1 MPLALS
7 SRPFEFFQI
16 SIPLVR
22 SEVVSLAVLLLELP
36 PRLIALFQWPSMD
49 PEQGND
55 ASASVTKHSFLDSSF
70 PVLLPVLPEL
80 RSSQAHF
87 EAHVQNVL
95 GSQEPSDVVHLNDK
109 MASIS
114 NEGLT
119 QDPFIDALLKKL
131 ATVATLDDRDGQMPT
146 ENGDVA
152 YSTSGNALVNLFSEL
167 ETVVSSDRL
176 KLLLDVAWKEDPDA
190 TLRLI
195 WNCRSIHLGK
205 GDITF
210 YRAAGWLAQNHP
222 QTLLVNLEWLVRP
235 VIHKKAA
242 ENKTEKGD
250 VTVSSA
256 DDFEIVVTDVGMEGS
271 ESPKKKRK
279 VIPETEPEIPEFHV
293 QHGVSHSYWKDLLN
307 LLSLAA
313 RDKLT
318 SNLSSDDIHCIL
330 EDDAGEQM
338 GKGRAKK
345 SRDWT
350 LGRKKTLAQER
361 HQLVVAQ
368 LLQANGFYRT
378 FHVTVARIIAD
389 QLKLD
394 LDRVNG
400 SKAEKRLVSLCGKWA
415 PTPKKSHDRHT
426 FIVSSIAELLYEF
439 DEVCPGSVDP
449 TDRETYLKYA
459 RRAYQAST
467 LSKLRKHLDTV
478 ERPISEDRFRDI
490 KYDRVPSLAMKRYA
504 SLFRKKDQENFEQ
517 YIAKVAT
524 GKARIL
530 GATLLPSTLVHNV
543 RVRYGVGLNKVFG
556 SDFAGRLANRK
567 QEIERE
573 VMVNTA
579 DGQWKTLC
587 QRIKDS
593 GKLESSIAVCDVSG
607 SMYCPVFKDGTC
619 PIDSA
624 IGLSLLLAEVSR
636 PPFGGTFITFSIL
649 PEVVRVGGR
658 YDERSFKDKVDYI
671 ASSRCF
677 IKTDFVAIFETV
689 LLPIALNYKLKPEH
703 MVKQVFVFSDRPFN
717 EKESDFYPRNVPPMI
732 VTPRTFS
739 PSFEDLRLEEIWS
752 TSFQRIKNKFE
763 DAGYQLPRLI
773 FWNLASGR
781 NNGAAPKPVTADED
795 NTTLVNGYSQ
805 GQLKMF
811 LENGSFEDEPEEIV
825 EKDEDGAVA
834 VDTKKSMD
842 PAAVMREAIS
852 HEAYRMLKVVD

>member
-1 MPLALS
+1 
-7 SRPFEFFQI
+7 
-16 SIPLVR
+16 
-22 SEVVSLAVLLLELP
+22 
-36 PRLIALFQWPSMD
+36 MD

-80 RSSQAHF
+80 RLSHAHF

-95 GSQEPSDVVHLNDK
+95 GRQEPSDVVHLNDK

-114 NEGLT
+114 NDGVT
-119 QDPFIDALLKKL
+119 QDPFIDALLDKL
-131 ATVATLDDRDGQMPT
+131 AAAATLDDTDWRMLTEDGRA
-146 ENGDVA
+146 A
-152 YSTSGNALVNLFSEL
+152 YKTSGNALVDLFSEL
-167 ETVVSSDRL
+167 GTVVSSDRL
-176 KLLLDVAWKEDPDA
+176 NLLLDAAWKEDPDA

-195 WNCRSIHLGK
+195 WDCRSIHLGRS
-205 GDITF
+205 DITF

-235 VIHKKAA
+235 VIQKKAE
-242 ENKTEKGD
+242 ENKMEKGGKS
-250 VTVSSA
+250 VSSA
-256 DDFEIVVTDVGMEGS
+256 DDFEIVAADVGMNGS

-279 VIPETEPEIPEFHV
+279 VIPETDPEIPEFHV

-330 EDDAGEQM
+330 DDDAGEQI
-338 GKGRAKK
+338 GKERAKK

-378 FHVTVARIIAD
+378 FHVTVARLIAG

-394 LDRVNG
+394 LDRING

-426 FIVSSIAELLYEF
+426 FIVSSVAELLYEF

-449 TDRETYLKYA
+449 MDRETYLKYA

-490 KYDRVPSLAMKRYA
+490 EYDRVPSLAMNRYA
-504 SLFRKKDQENFEQ
+504 SLFIKKDRESFKQ
-517 YIAKVAT
+517 YIDKVAI
-524 GKARIL
+524 GKARIS

-543 RVRYGVGLNKVFG
+543 RVRYGVGLNKFSG

-567 QEIERE
+567 HEIERE
-573 VMVNTA
+573 IMQKTA
-579 DGQWKTLC
+579 DGLWKTLC

-607 SMYCPVFKDGTC
+607 SMHCPVLKDGTC
-619 PIDSA
+619 HIDSA
-624 IGLSLLLAEVSR
+624 IGLSLLLAEVAR
-636 PPFGGTFITFSIL
+636 PPFGGTFITFSSS
-649 PEVVRVGGR
+649 PQVVRVGGR
-658 YDERSFKDKVDYI
+658 DDERSFKDKVDYI
-671 ASSRCF
+671 ARSNCSMD
-677 IKTDFVAIFETV
+677 TDFVAVFEKL
-689 LLPIALNYKLKPEH
+689 LLPMALDSNIKPEY
-703 MVKQVFVFSDRPFN
+703 MVKQVFVFSDMHFN
-717 EKESDFYPRNVPPMI
+717 EAESGFDSSNAYLSDG
-732 VTPRTFS
+732 TPHSRRG
-739 PSFEDLRLEEIWS
+739 DVWS

-763 DAGYQLPRLI
+763 DAGHEIPRLI
-773 FWNLASGR
+773 FWNLAGAR
-781 NNGAAPKPVTADED
+781 NDGTAPKPNTADGD
-795 NTTLVNGYSQ
+795 NTALVNGCSQ
-805 GQLKMF
+805 DQLKMF
-811 LENGSFEDEPEEIV
+811 LENGSFEDEAEKIV
-825 EKDEDGAVA
+825 EKDEVGVVV
-834 VDTKKSMD
+834 VDKKKKSMD
-842 PAAVMREAIS
+842 PVAVMRMAIS
-852 HEAYRMLKVVD
+852 REAYRMLQVVD